1 MTVGEV
7 IALLAYVVLMITMI
21 WQGVNFK
28 VQEYSGKHSTGQA
41 ATGNSLIM

>member
-7 IALLAYVVLMITMI
+7 LALLGYVVLMIAMV

-28 VQEYSGKHSTGQA
+28 VQEYSEQHSTG
-41 ATGNSLIM
+41 TGTSLIM